1 MTEKKKP
8 NLLKTFKGQLLVF
21 LLLWSSCHTMSYYLA
36 TENYRKAKKIR
47 EHYIST
53 EAVIEGIDSESFTFT
68 NGETVNIK
76 YNSEEKRMPTLFF
89 SYQSID
95 NLSAESTIRNSYL
108 KPANLSFNLD
118 STKIGSY
125 FNVVYSSMSPDLIM
139 DEGKYLH
146 SLTDEHIKK
155 IHSGLKSLAIVWL
168 IVLSVLYFIFL
179 IIYKIN
185 SGQILPTPE
194 KDVRSFKVKF
204 GLAPEPNDWD
214 EEL

>member
-1 MTEKKKP
+1 
-8 NLLKTFKGQLLVF
+8 
-21 LLLWSSCHTMSYYLA
+21 
-36 TENYRKAKKIR
+36 
-47 EHYIST
+47 
-53 EAVIEGIDSESFTFT
+53 
-68 NGETVNIK
+68 
-76 YNSEEKRMPTLFF
+76 
-89 SYQSID
+89 
-95 NLSAESTIRNSYL
+95 
-108 KPANLSFNLD
+108 
-118 STKIGSY
+118 
-125 FNVVYSSMSPDLIM
+125 MSPDLIM
-139 DEGKYLH
+139 DEGKYLY

-168 IVLSVLYFIFL
+168 IILSVLYFIFL